1 MIYRFSLVNLPTP
14 NNAVHKEI
22 GRKFKE
28 KLESLKD
35 DFFMNSDKKLY
46 VKVISFNFKRDIDN
60 IFNMIYMIFKDVV
73 FKAENLK
80 EVSQQRVNEINI
92 ENFHYEVLIS
102 DDPKKNFDSIPD
114 KTFKIGSDIKKENN
128 EGTDIEEESEVK
140 EKEESKPKLSSFSQ
154 IEKYL
159 DEGIRIY
166 KLNPNVFKNLEEII
180 SRSLEA
186 GNFDK
191 AITEFQR
198 ICLIN
203 YICRVRDFTENEDS
217 EKIFSAYLA
226 AFKMIASDR
235 PKDYNGFS
243 KNAKKIARREEFEK
257 CKKALGMIL
266 GSDKNFLK
274 NSSLYKNK
282 IFRFRERLAFEFNYN
297 YKYEFLF

>member
-1 MIYRFSLVNLPTP
+1 MTYRFSLVNLPTP

-22 GRKFKE
+22 GKKFKE
-28 KLESLKD
+28 KLESLEE
-35 DFFMNSDKKLY
+35 DFFMNSGKKLY

-60 IFNMIYMIFKDVV
+60 IFNMIYIIFKDVV

-80 EVSQQRVNEINI
+80 EVSQRRINEANI

-114 KTFKIGSDIKKENN
+114 KTIKIGSDIKKESN
-128 EGTDIEEESEVK
+128 ERTDIEEESEVK
-140 EKEESKPKLSSFSQ
+140 EIEESKPKLSIFSQ

-159 DEGIRIY
+159 DEAIRIN
-166 KLNPNVFKNLEEII
+166 KLNPNEFKNSEEIV

-191 AITEFQR
+191 AITEVQKTR
-198 ICLIN
+198 LIN
-203 YICRVRDFTENEDS
+203 YVCRVQEFTEDS
-217 EKIFSAYLA
+217 GEFFVTYLA
-226 AFKMIASDR
+226 AFKMIALDR

-257 CKKALGMIL
+257 CKKVLGTIL
-266 GSDKNFLK
+266 GSNKNFLK

-282 IFRFRERLAFEFNYN
+282 IFQFRERLAFEFNYN

>member
-1 MIYRFSLVNLPTP
+1 MTYRFSLVNLPTP

-22 GRKFKE
+22 GKKFKE
-28 KLESLKD
+28 KLESLED
-35 DFFMNSDKKLY
+35 DFFLKSDRKLY
-46 VKVISFNFKRDIDN
+46 VKIISFNFKRDIDN
-60 IFNMIYMIFKDVV
+60 TFNMIYLIFKDVV

-80 EVSQQRVNEINI
+80 EVSQRRINEANI

-102 DDPKKNFDSIPD
+102 DDPKKNFDSVPD
-114 KTFKIGSDIKKENN
+114 KIIKIGSDIKKENN
-128 EGTDIEEESEVK
+128 ERTDIEEESAVE
-140 EKEESKPKLSSFSQ
+140 EKEELKPKLSSFSQ

-159 DEGIRIY
+159 DEAIRID
-166 KLNPNVFKNLEEII
+166 KFNPNEFKNLEEII

-191 AITEFQR
+191 AITEAQK
-198 ICLIN
+198 ISLTN
-203 YICRVRDFTENEDS
+203 YICRVQEFTENENS
-217 EKIFSAYLA
+217 EKFFSAYLA

-243 KNAKKIARREEFEK
+243 KNAKRIARYEEFEK
-257 CKKALGMIL
+257 CKKAVGTIL
-266 GSDKNFLK
+266 GSNKNFLK

-282 IFRFRERLAFEFNYN
+282 IFRFRERLAFEFNEN